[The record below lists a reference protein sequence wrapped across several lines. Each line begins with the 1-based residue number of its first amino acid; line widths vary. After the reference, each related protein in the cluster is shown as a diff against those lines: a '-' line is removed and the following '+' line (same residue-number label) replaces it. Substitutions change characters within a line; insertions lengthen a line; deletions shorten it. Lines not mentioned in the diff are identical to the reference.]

1 MTVRLFSWIKLQ
13 DQALKFMKPNASGI
27 KNKQTKTKTPPCI
40 VVILQQFLKE
50 RQFINKN
57 VALKKQLLRD
67 AYKVV

>member
-27 KNKQTKTKTPPCI
+27 KNKQTKTPPCI